1 MFLKPR
7 VNIFPAILDFGD
19 TFLVHSEAHT
29 NVSNSKLPS
38 EMSLMLPKFI
48 WRDTSTM
55 NLSDLP
61 LSVFRIYRIY
71 HKYSY
76 GFTGFTAVK
85 FSDLPDLPQVLVWIY
100 RIYRCCWTGFTTSTC
115 SGFTGFTAVSFSDLP
130 QVVFRI
136 YRIYRT
142 LPPSANSDLPD
153 LPPFFSNYWQPRPS
167 WPDRD
172 PGSHQSDLKNLNDL
186 EDLIFEM
193 IFKISEISDL
203 TSS

>member
-1 MFLKPR
+1 MFILSLQNQQNYQFFIDSVTWNWICSRQFSTLSRPYFSPSEATVNITNWKLSPEMCLNTSKMHLKKLNIFKIQENHDFVYFCRFSVFLKPR

-100 RIYRCCWTGFTTSTC
+100 RIYRCQFFGFTGFTTSTC
-115 SGFTGFTAVSFSDLP
+115 T
-130 QVVFRI
+130 
-136 YRIYRT
+136 
-142 LPPSANSDLPD
+142 
-153 LPPFFSNYWQPRPS
+153 
-167 WPDRD
+167 
-172 PGSHQSDLKNLNDL
+172 
-186 EDLIFEM
+186 
-193 IFKISEISDL
+193 
-203 TSS
+203 